1 MKCLILQPIHRR
13 GFEVLTAA
21 GIDAVPATAPDMA
34 TVAREI
40 VDAQAVITRNA
51 GLSAAAIDAAPDLR
65 VIGVHGIGVDPVD
78 LARASARRIPVVIT
92 PEGNIQS
99 VAEHAVALILA
110 AARAVPRADAAVR
123 AGDFDMRYRV
133 PMAELHGKTLGI
145 AGYGRIGRRTAEI
158 ARAAFDMPL
167 LVYSPSADPA
177 AVAADGGR
185 KCEDLADFL
194 SQIDV
199 LSLHVPIRPET
210 RGLIGAAALSQAKP
224 SLILVNTGRGA
235 VIDEAALIEA
245 LKAGRIAAAGLDV
258 YTSEE
263 MPPDY
268 PLLALE
274 NVVLT
279 PHIGGTTEECLARTA
294 EQVAS
299 QVVEVLEGR
308 PPRNQINEW
317 S

>member
-13 GFEVLTAA
+13 GFEILTAA
-21 GIDAVPATAPDMA
+21 GIDAVPATAPDME
-34 TVAREI
+34 TVGREI
-40 VDAQAVITRNA
+40 ADAQAVITRNA
-51 GLSAAAIDAAPDLR
+51 GLSALAIDAAPELR

-78 LARASARRIPVVIT
+78 VERASERGIPVVIT

-99 VAEHAVALILA
+99 VAEHAIALMLA

-123 AGDFDMRYRV
+123 MGDFDIRYRI
-133 PMAELHGKTLGI
+133 PMTELQGKTLGV
-145 AGYGRIGRRTAEI
+145 AGYGRIGRRTARI
-158 ARAAFDMPL
+158 ARAAFDMQL

-185 KCEDLADFL
+185 KCEDLGDFL
-194 SQIDV
+194 SAIDV

-210 RGLIGAAALSQAKP
+210 RRLIDAEALARAKP

-245 LKAGRIAAAGLDV
+245 LQAKRIAAAGLDV
-258 YTSEE
+258 YNSET
-263 MPPDY
+263 MAPDY

-299 QVVEVLEGR
+299 QVVEVLQGR
-308 PPRNQINEW
+308 PPRHQINERF
-317 S
+317 